1 MLKDFYDLISSR
13 GFLHQST
20 DENGI
25 KKLLLSKSTGYI
37 GFDCTSDSLHVGS
50 LLPLMLLRTFQKC
63 GHKPIILLGGGTTLI
78 GDPSGKDETRKILR
92 ENDILNNKQNL
103 TKIFEKFLSFDSSKK
118 NCAEIVDNYNW
129 LNDLKLIPFLREI
142 GSKFS
147 VNRML
152 GLDSIKQRL
161 KREQNLSFLEFNY
174 SIFQAYDFLTLHE
187 KYNCMIQFGGSDQW
201 GNIVSGIDLIKKEK
215 DQQVFGL
222 TSPLITTSSGKK
234 MGKTAEGAIWLS
246 EDKLSVQ
253 DFWQFWRN
261 TSDEDIIKFL
271 KIFTEIGTEK
281 IKEFESLSG
290 SELNKLKIILANEI
304 TTLCHS
310 VEKAR
315 KAELEAKSIL
325 SSVNV
330 DSNVIDTC
338 EQKLSFKSE
347 SLKKGR
353 LLKEILVELNL
364 TQSNGQSKRLIEQ
377 GAVKI
382 NEQIIKDKDLLITDK
397 NFLKNPKKSNLYYLI
412 IYVGKKKY
420 GVVELVT

>member
-1 MLKDFYDLISSR
+1 
-13 GFLHQST
+13 
-20 DENGI
+20 
-25 KKLLLSKSTGYI
+25 
-37 GFDCTSDSLHVGS
+37 
-50 LLPLMLLRTFQKC
+50 
-63 GHKPIILLGGGTTLI
+63 
-78 GDPSGKDETRKILR
+78 
-92 ENDILNNKQNL
+92 
-103 TKIFEKFLSFDSSKK
+103 
-118 NCAEIVDNYNW
+118 
-129 LNDLKLIPFLREI
+129 
-142 GSKFS
+142 
-147 VNRML
+147 
-152 GLDSIKQRL
+152 
-161 KREQNLSFLEFNY
+161 
-174 SIFQAYDFLTLHE
+174 
-187 KYNCMIQFGGSDQW
+187 
-201 GNIVSGIDLIKKEK
+201 
-215 DQQVFGL
+215 
-222 TSPLITTSSGKK
+222 